1 MQVKKKVERQENG
14 IKIIFYAKHAKKCF
28 TELNKLSNNLKL
40 SSIFILKKLW
50 TKKLKNIE
58 KNS

>member
-40 SSIFILKKLW
+40 SSIFILKKL
-50 TKKLKNIE
+50 
-58 KNS
+58 